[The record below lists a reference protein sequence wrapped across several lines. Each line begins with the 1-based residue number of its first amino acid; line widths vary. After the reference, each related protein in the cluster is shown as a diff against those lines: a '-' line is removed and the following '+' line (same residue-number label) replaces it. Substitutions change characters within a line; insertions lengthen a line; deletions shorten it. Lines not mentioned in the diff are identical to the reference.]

1 MSLEGGREGDREGW
15 RGREGGGEEGEG
27 GREGGGGWGREG
39 VREGREGREGGRGG
53 RAGREGGRK
62 GKGMREGRG
71 DCYNPMEAQY
81 LKNNH
86 VTYYVI
92 PQVGVYAAQQW
103 YVITS
108 DVTWDS
114 HPPGRTD

>member
-1 MSLEGGREGDREGW
+1 MEGREGGREEGGREGEV
-15 RGREGGGEEGEG
+15 GEG
-27 GREGGGGWGREG
+27 GSEG
-39 VREGREGREGGRGG
+39 GREGGRGG

-62 GKGMREGRG
+62 GRGMREGRG

>member
-1 MSLEGGREGDREGW
+1 M
-15 RGREGGGEEGEG
+15 
-27 GREGGGGWGREG
+27 
-39 VREGREGREGGRGG
+39 
-53 RAGREGGRK
+53 AG
-62 GKGMREGRG
+62 
-71 DCYNPMEAQY
+71 QY

-92 PQVGVYAAQQW
+92 TQVGVYAAQQW

-114 HPPGRTD
+114 RTAGITNKLPEAGVQTSYVHSSIKMSDNSYCPEGA

>member
-1 MSLEGGREGDREGW
+1 M
-15 RGREGGGEEGEG
+15 
-27 GREGGGGWGREG
+27 
-39 VREGREGREGGRGG
+39 
-53 RAGREGGRK
+53 A
-62 GKGMREGRG
+62 
-71 DCYNPMEAQY
+71 PQY

-92 PQVGVYAAQQW
+92 TQVGVYAAQQW

-114 HPPGRTD
+114 RTAGITNKLPDGGVKQVMSIPVLTYITFMIVHETNFFLFDGFIYFQHDADSLSSEGV